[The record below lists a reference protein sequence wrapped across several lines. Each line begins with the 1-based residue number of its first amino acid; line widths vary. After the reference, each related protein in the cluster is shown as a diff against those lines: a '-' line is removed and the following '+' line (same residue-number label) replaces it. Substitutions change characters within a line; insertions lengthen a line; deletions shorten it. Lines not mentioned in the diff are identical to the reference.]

1 MKSLTTL
8 FATAAFAAVVFSGQA
23 QESTAE
29 PNVLHDGLLKVNL
42 TDFISGKYSLSYERM
57 LGNWSSVEATVTG
70 IGMTTSDY
78 TYTIAQPAMYPWDS
92 FYPNLPADLDMEIS
106 GWEAQVGVRKYG
118 WVDRGV
124 PDGFYA
130 SAFFTAGAATIAADE
145 RIRPVAFDP
154 DTVTFE
160 PGAFLDE
167 IDHTLSVTKWGFG
180 LTIGYQWLTESGLGL
195 DAYMGPVF
203 RGITRT
209 YLMEGYSA
217 EEARDIVRERTQQRY
232 WLGPGPAE
240 HYNGSTG
247 PWFSGGLR
255 VSLAF

>member
-1 MKSLTTL
+1 MTL
-8 FATAAFAAVVFSGQA
+8 FRPFFATAALAAVVLSGQA
-23 QESTAE
+23 QSTT
-29 PNVLHDGLLKVNL
+29 PDVLHEGLLKVSL
-42 TDFISGKYSLSYERM
+42 TDFISGKYSLSYERVM
-57 LGNWSSVEATVTG
+57 GDWTTAEFTVTG
-70 IGMTTSDY
+70 IGMTTTDY
-78 TYTIAQPAMYPWDS
+78 TYTIAQPLLYPWDS

-106 GWEAQVGVRKYG
+106 GWEVQAAVRKYG
-118 WVDRGV
+118 WVDDGV

-130 SAFFTAGAATIAADE
+130 SAFLTAGAATVHADE
-145 RIRPVAFDP
+145 RIRDVAFDP

-167 IDHTLSVTKWGFG
+167 IDHTLNVTKWGFG

-195 DAYMGPVF
+195 DAYMGPMF

-209 YLMEGYSA
+209 YLMEGYSP
-217 EEARDIVRERTQQRY
+217 EEARDIVRQRTQQRY
-232 WLGPGPAE
+232 WMGAGPAE
-240 HYNGSTG
+240 HYNGNTG